1 MDVVTLLRREIETK
15 LLDVGKRLNA
25 RGMSVDEM
33 RSLITERKRILASI
47 EFLTRQTADAN

>member
-33 RSLITERKRILASI
+33 RSLITERKASWH
-47 EFLTRQTADAN
+47 RSSS